1 MHTASR
7 IVLIFL
13 FLLSPIWAYASGDI
27 LSAWKQIRGNT
38 TSQWE
43 TRYITYS
50 EDSEFE
56 PENHFLESSLE
67 VNSSAI
73 LSDRWFLE
81 STPELRWD
89 RANKVGSG
97 SHYNERGLDRSGI
110 TLKHWTINYS
120 GEASELSV
128 GKQTFSWGKGELF
141 SPADDLSPIDQLD
154 LASSE
159 KLGVTAFTTRYFADK
174 FSTEFVLL
182 PTFTPNRMP
191 PNNNRWTRDT
201 TALEQTAT
209 SQPGFTP
216 TLNFGERILPDRT
229 IENAQYGLRFASSEW
244 RSGWDFELSF
254 LRGFEPHGVYQQALS
269 GTILNLNPVYPE
281 YQQVGA
287 GFSTSWGEIEFH
299 SEVAWHDTRDQLQ
312 DDDYLSYVL
321 GSRYSFYR
329 IPWSETIDEIT
340 LTLEY
345 VGESIMRQQTAGSAY
360 LSTGFG
366 RALTNSFLNRLVFK
380 FSEETS
386 LEVGSFINLDQNDY
400 SAQIKGTHRPSDTLE
415 YSFSLDAFEGPVGS
429 FFGEW
434 SNNHRASL
442 AMTYYF

>member
-13 FLLSPIWAYASGDI
+13 FLLSLIWAYASGDI

-191 PNNNRWTRDT
+191 PNNNRWTR
-201 TALEQTAT
+201 ARRRWNRQQRANQVLLRRLISGNVFFQTEPLKMPNTDFDSPAV
-209 SQPGFTP
+209 SGEAAG
-216 TLNFGERILPDRT
+216 TLN
-229 IENAQYGLRFASSEW
+229 
-244 RSGWDFELSF
+244 
-254 LRGFEPHGVYQQALS
+254 
-269 GTILNLNPVYPE
+269 
-281 YQQVGA
+281 
-287 GFSTSWGEIEFH
+287 
-299 SEVAWHDTRDQLQ
+299 
-312 DDDYLSYVL
+312 YL
-321 GSRYSFYR
+321 F
-329 IPWSETIDEIT
+329 
-340 LTLEY
+340 
-345 VGESIMRQQTAGSAY
+345 
-360 LSTGFG
+360 
-366 RALTNSFLNRLVFK
+366 
-380 FSEETS
+380 
-386 LEVGSFINLDQNDY
+386 
-400 SAQIKGTHRPSDTLE
+400 
-415 YSFSLDAFEGPVGS
+415 
-429 FFGEW
+429 
-434 SNNHRASL
+434 
-442 AMTYYF
+442 